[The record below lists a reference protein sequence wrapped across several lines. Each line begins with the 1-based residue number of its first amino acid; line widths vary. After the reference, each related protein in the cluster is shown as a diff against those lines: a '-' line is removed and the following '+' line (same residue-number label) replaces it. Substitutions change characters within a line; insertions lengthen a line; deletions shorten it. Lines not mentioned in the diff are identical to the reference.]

1 MHYLGDL
8 HLISGTPGAP
18 GRATPRLGDDLCI
31 RIGRVEFFFSRVPG
45 MAPGKLVRWTV
56 EKMWKKCV
64 DKLDDKLI
72 H

>member
-1 MHYLGDL
+1 
-8 HLISGTPGAP
+8 
-18 GRATPRLGDDLCI
+18 
-31 RIGRVEFFFSRVPG
+31 VEFFFSLVPG

-64 DKLDDKLI
+64 DKLGDKLI